1 MSGEDV
7 EPLQL
12 TPQERGRFREAL
24 TQAFHTVAR
33 ITSVLDA
40 IGFPLEHRQGLRES
54 TDPAAVWIE
63 IFNQLDAGA
72 LHDGYRLLLEH
83 VHGVYGGNPTFREL
97 QRAHPPVPVQ
107 IERTEPEDVPAAPRA
122 ERTQDHHVMIRAA
135 NEHARQE
142 AEYLLNELDAAP
154 SRVWT
159 SNHVTLFRIDSERA
173 DKVLHRLDHSD
184 LVWTMIEPGQPTY
197 LLSQLT
203 VHGPDG
209 RAFRFTD
216 VPAQSTVGDIAAQ
229 TMENYPRTERRG
241 TVTDRI
247 GPDGQG
253 ERLPA
258 DASLDEAR
266 VPDGAHLRVGHEVR
280 AGAVNPLYREEA
292 LAVAGNQIR
301 AFVAAH
307 EGFSMW
313 ADAPELA
320 TVFELEFT
328 RPSLGPPPGEGDE
341 PVDIDRHV
349 VQIELGPG
357 YPTEPPHVFWLT
369 EIFHPN
375 IYPNYDSDAA
385 RERPQFMGL
394 ACMGDLSDSYRPG
407 MNLGELCQAILDLAG
422 FANYDLFEATGAI
435 EFGEDGAARAGTS
448 VNFLDAAAAQW
459 VRDHSDRVDAISGGP
474 PSSERRSQRRRTR
487 GRLPAEIELIVP
499 AGGRPA
505 APDAAGD
512 AEPVGERVDEQA

>member
-1 MSGEDV
+1 MTGDDV

-12 TPQERGRFREAL
+12 SLQERGRFRAAL
-24 TQAFHTVAR
+24 AHAFHTVAR
-33 ITSVLDA
+33 VNSVLDA
-40 IGFPLEHRQGLRES
+40 IGFPLAHRQSVREGN
-54 TDPAAVWIE
+54 DPETIWDG
-63 IFNQLDAGA
+63 IFNQLDVGA
-72 LHDGYRLLLEH
+72 LYDGYRLLLDY
-83 VHGVYGGNPTFREL
+83 VHGVYEGNPVFREL
-97 QRAHPPVPVQ
+97 NRAHPAVPQRAERAEPVEPV
-107 IERTEPEDVPAAPRA
+107 EPAEPQPAVAPQGEPAA

-135 NEHARQE
+135 NEYERQE
-142 AEYLLNELDAAP
+142 AEQLLSEMDAAP

-173 DKVLHRLDHSD
+173 DKVLHRLDQSD

-229 TMENYPRTERRG
+229 TMENYPQTERRG

-247 GPDGQG
+247 GADGQG

-258 DASLDEAR
+258 DATLDEAR

-307 EGFSMW
+307 QGFSMW

-328 RPSLGPPPGEGDE
+328 RASLGPPPAEGDE

-407 MNLGELCQAILDLAG
+407 MNLGELCQAILDLAA
-422 FANYDLFEATGAI
+422 FANYDLFQATGAI

-448 VNFLDAAAAQW
+448 VNFLDGAAAQW
-459 VRDHSDRVDAISGGP
+459 VRDHPDRVNAISGGP
-474 PSSERRSQRRRTR
+474 PSPESATRRRQ
-487 GRLPAEIELIVP
+487 
-499 AGGRPA
+499 
-505 APDAAGD
+505 
-512 AEPVGERVDEQA
+512 VDEPA